1 MIKIVSSDELVY
13 FEQHDLESRLSY
25 IEDIIRRTRREKKD
39 TEPFEVELCYVQR
52 ELEVRDLRN
61 KFAQSIANF

>member
-1 MIKIVSSDELVY
+1 MIKIVPSDELVY
-13 FEQHDLESRLSY
+13 FEQHELESRLTY
-25 IEDIIRRTRREKKD
+25 IEDIIRRSRREKKE
-39 TEPFEVELCYVQR
+39 TEPLEVELCYVQR